1 MPVPIHFT
9 QSVSLS
15 GTNSFAWNDPSNWV
29 GGTLPAPGDQ
39 LVINQPAGSTGVSYD
54 NYQLAGPVLNFTLP
68 DQSPSPVLEITSGI
82 TLIAAGA
89 ITNSGT
95 VIVDPGAVL
104 ATGPTGRVAS
114 NNLMDVGGT
123 FSLPNF
129 LDTGTFAYTSSS
141 ADIYLWAAQPVW
153 NDIATN
159 TVANFG
165 LGDGLFLH
173 NFVLTNSYPSYT
185 AILSGT
191 TLSVDGVSTG
201 GASTLLYELPN
212 FSVAA
217 GVTGLDATVVTATN
231 PSSGTAESF
240 LEISAVCFVA
250 GTRIATQR
258 GEMAVEELREGDL
271 VLTVSSGRQTPRPIR
286 WIGERRLDL
295 MTHRRAESLFPI
307 RIRCGAFAENVP
319 QRDLLVSPDHCMFV
333 DGELIPA
340 KLLVNGMT
348 VVQDR
353 AVRVVHYYHIELDG
367 HDVLLAEG
375 APAESYLDTGNRGFF
390 ANTDGP
396 LTLHPELE
404 IDAERTRWQDRLC
417 APLRLS
423 SAEIEPAWQRLA
435 ARAEALGHRRP
446 SLPVTADPDLRLVAR
461 GREFRPVSVEGDR
474 YVFVLPAGVSD
485 IRIASRSG
493 MPVAANRHA
502 DDWRRLGVA
511 VGRIGI
517 RVGNERIDIP
527 ADHPALMQGWHPAE
541 RDAAGLRRWTD
552 GNAALPL
559 GLSAH
564 DGAAMVEIQLVGTT
578 PYALEEETAARMVA

>member
-1 MPVPIHFT
+1 MSVPIRFT

-15 GTNSFAWNDPSNWV
+15 GTNSYAWNDPSNWI
-29 GGTLPAPGDQ
+29 GGTLPVPGDQ

-68 DQSPSPVLEITSGI
+68 DQSPSPVLEIASGI

-89 ITNSGT
+89 IFNSGT

-114 NNLMDVGGT
+114 NDLMEVGGT
-123 FSLPNF
+123 VSLPNF
-129 LDTGTFAYTSSS
+129 LNTGTFDYTSSS
-141 ADIYLWAAQPVW
+141 ADIYLWAAKAVW

-159 TVANFG
+159 TVENFG
-165 LGDGLFLH
+165 VGDGLFLH
-173 NFVLTNSYPSYT
+173 AYVLTNSFPTYT

-191 TLSVDGVSTG
+191 TLDVDGVSNSG
-201 GASTLLYELPN
+201 VSTLLYELPH

-217 GVTGLDATVVTATN
+217 GVTGLDATVVTAID
-231 PSSGTAESF
+231 PSSGKAELF
-240 LEISAVCFVA
+240 LDISAVCFVA

-258 GEMAVEELREGDL
+258 GEIAVEELREDDL
-271 VLTVSSGRQTPRPIR
+271 VLTVSGDLRPIR

-295 MTHRRAESLFPI
+295 TTHRRPESLFPI
-307 RIRCGAFAENVP
+307 RIRRGAFAENVP
-319 QRDLLVSPDHCMFV
+319 QRDLMVSPDHCLFV

-348 VVQDR
+348 ITQDK
-353 AVRVVHYYHIELDG
+353 AVRAVHYYHIELDN

-375 APAESYLDTGNRGFF
+375 LPAESYIDTGNRGFF

-404 IDAERTRWQDRLC
+404 IDPERVHWQDRLC
-417 APLRLS
+417 APLRLR

-435 ARAEALGHRRP
+435 ARADSLGYRRP
-446 SLPVTADPDLRLVAR
+446 SPAVTRDPDLRLVAR
-461 GREFRPVSVEGDR
+461 GREFRPIAVEGDR
-474 YVFVLPAGVSD
+474 YVFLLPADASD
-485 IRIASRSG
+485 IRIASRAG
-493 MPVAANRHA
+493 MPVVANRRA

-511 VGRIGI
+511 VDRIGI
-517 RVGNERIDIP
+517 RVGDERIDVP
-527 ADHPALMQGWHPAE
+527 ADHPALTEGWHPVE
-541 RDAAGLRRWTD
+541 RDAGGLRRWTD

-559 GLSAH
+559 GLSAQ
-564 DGAAMVEIQLVGTT
+564 DGAAMVEIHLAGTT
-578 PYALEEETAARMVA
+578 PYALEEETVASLVA

>member
-1 MPVPIHFT
+1 MSAPIHFT
-9 QSVSLS
+9 QSVSLA
-15 GTNSFAWNDPSNWV
+15 GTNSYAWNDPSNWV
-29 GGTLPAPGDQ
+29 GGTLPVPGNQ
-39 LVINQPAGSTGVSYD
+39 VVVNQPAGSTGVSYD
-54 NYQLAGPVLNFTLP
+54 NYQLAGSLLSLTVP
-68 DQSPSPVLEITSGI
+68 DQSPSPVLEIASGI
-82 TLIAAGA
+82 TLTAAGA

-114 NNLMDVGGT
+114 NDLMDVGGT

-129 LDTGTFAYTSSS
+129 LNTGTFAYTSSS
-141 ADIYLWAAQPVW
+141 ADIYLWAALAVW
-153 NDIATN
+153 NDVATN
-159 TVANFG
+159 KVENFG
-165 LGDGLFLH
+165 VGDGLFLH
-173 NFVLTNSYPSYT
+173 AYVLTQSYPTYT

-191 TLSVDGVSTG
+191 TLSVDGIAKD
-201 GASTLLYELPN
+201 GASKLLYELPN

-231 PSSGTAESF
+231 PSSGKSELF
-240 LEISAVCFVA
+240 LDISAVCFVA

-258 GEMAVEELREGDL
+258 GDIAVEALREGDL
-271 VLTVSSGRQTPRPIR
+271 VLTVSSDRRHLRPIR

-295 MTHRRAESLFPI
+295 TTHKRPESLFPI
-307 RIRCGAFAENVP
+307 RIRRGAFAENMP
-319 QRDLLVSPDHCMFV
+319 QRDLLVSPDHCLFV

-353 AVRVVHYYHIELDG
+353 AVRFVHYYHVELDN

-375 APAESYLDTGNRGFF
+375 LPAESYIDTGNRGFF
-390 ANTDGP
+390 ANNDGP

-404 IDAERTRWQDRLC
+404 IDAERVHWQDRLC
-417 APLRLS
+417 APLRLR
-423 SAEIEPAWQRLA
+423 SAEIEPAWQRLV
-435 ARAEALGHRRP
+435 ARAETLGYRRP
-446 SLPVTADPDLRLVAR
+446 SPAVTADPGLRLVSR
-461 GREFRPVSVEGDR
+461 GREFRPVAVEGDR
-474 YVFVLPAGVSD
+474 YVFVLPPGASD

-493 MPVAANRHA
+493 MPVVANRHA

-517 RVGNERIDIP
+517 RVGDERIDVP
-527 ADHPALMQGWHPAE
+527 ADHPSLMQGWHPVE
-541 RDAAGLRRWTD
+541 QDATGLRRWTD

-559 GLSAH
+559 GLSAQ
-564 DGAAMVEIQLVGTT
+564 DGAALVEIQLAGTT
-578 PYALEEETAARMVA
+578 PYALEEETAASLVA